1 MGVSLRR
8 SIYKSPAQLRL
19 MVEPGLAT
27 ADSLAAVRAAIRPGI
42 STLELDALAEAAIV
56 ARGGMPN
63 FKLEPGYHHT
73 LCTSINEDVVHGIP
87 GERRLLAG
95 DILSVDSGAILGGW
109 NGDAAIS
116 VVLDDPTHPAVVAQR
131 QELSDVTEQSLWHG
145 IARLA
150 TARHLNE
157 VGEAV
162 EDYIESNPST
172 SSGQEA
178 TPYGILTE
186 YVGHGIG
193 RSMHED
199 PPVFNYRVRQKGP
212 EVRPG
217 LVVAIEPMVVL
228 GSPDTFVRADGW
240 TVATED
246 GRAAAHWEH
255 SVAVH
260 KDGIWVLTAADGGA
274 AGLAP
279 FGITPAPIA

>member
-1 MGVSLRR
+1 MLRK

-27 ADSLAAVRAAIRPGI
+27 AASLAAARQTIAVGRT
-42 STLELDALAEAAIV
+42 TLEIDAAAEAAIV
-56 ARGGMPN
+56 ALGGQPN
-63 FKLEPGYHHT
+63 FKLEPGYNHT
-73 LCTSINEDVVHGIP
+73 ICASVNEEVVHGIP
-87 GERRLLAG
+87 SGRRLEPG

-116 VVLDDPTHPAVVAQR
+116 VVLPDPSRPQLVAER
-131 QELSDVTEQSLWHG
+131 QKLSDVTEGSLWAG

-150 TARHLNE
+150 RARHLNE

-162 EDYIESNPST
+162 QDYVEKHGN
-172 SSGQEA
+172 
-178 TPYGILTE
+178 YGILTD

-193 RSMHED
+193 KAMHES

-212 EVRPG
+212 EVKPG

-228 GSPDTFVRADGW
+228 GGIDTHTRDDDW
-240 TVATED
+240 TVATDD
-246 GRAAAHWEH
+246 GLAAAHWEH

-260 KDGIWVLTAADGGA
+260 KDGIWVLTAEDGGA

-279 FGITPAPIA
+279 FGITPTPIA